1 MILAMSN
8 ALSAAVAGLAPWIA
22 AAGAEGIP
30 STLPSS
36 TNPADWGPLNPVAIT
51 LISMGMVTLAV
62 WVARRLARPGKLS
75 LARAPGRHNSLNP
88 AHIILSLAVWL
99 LVSSAVKY
107 VLGHFLPASS
117 YEILVLTALIGQ
129 VVWLACSLG
138 IAALTFVH
146 GLRRGLG
153 LSMRHWLY
161 DTGRGVLGY
170 LAIYPVF
177 FGVVWAM
184 TALSGPPQEHEMLK
198 AMRAT
203 SAGWN
208 VLGMVSAI
216 VLAPLA
222 EETFCR
228 GLLQS
233 MLRRYTHRP
242 WVAILLAGAVFA
254 VLHYPYWQHMPALFV
269 LALAIGYN
277 YERCGRLYPAILIH
291 ALFNAVNIAIAMAVQ
306 SG

>member
-1 MILAMSN
+1 
-8 ALSAAVAGLAPWIA
+8 
-22 AAGAEGIP
+22 
-30 STLPSS
+30 
-36 TNPADWGPLNPVAIT
+36 
-51 LISMGMVTLAV
+51 
-62 WVARRLARPGKLS
+62 
-75 LARAPGRHNSLNP
+75 
-88 AHIILSLAVWL
+88 
-99 LVSSAVKY
+99 
-107 VLGHFLPASS
+107 
-117 YEILVLTALIGQ
+117 
-129 VVWLACSLG
+129 
-138 IAALTFVH
+138 
-146 GLRRGLG
+146 
-153 LSMRHWLY
+153 
-161 DTGRGVLGY
+161 
-170 LAIYPVF
+170 
-177 FGVVWAM
+177 
-184 TALSGPPQEHEMLK
+184 MLK

-291 ALFNAVNIAIAMAVQ
+291 ALFNAVNIAISLAVQ